1 MANEWVKVE
10 LYGANNDGNPRRYT
24 IATGTSVSKGQPL
37 QLTSARTVTAATGA
51 LHACAGI
58 AMEEHIPDVG
68 VLSISVWTDGIFRAV
83 ASGVISIGDSIT
95 FADLNKAHAAGAAA
109 SGSFTVGYALE
120 AGTAGDTISVRLRL

>member
-1 MANEWVKVE
+1 M
-10 LYGANNDGNPRRYT
+10 
-24 IATGTSVSKGQPL
+24 
-37 QLTSARTVTAATGA
+37 
-51 LHACAGI
+51 HACAGV
-58 AMEEHIPDVG
+58 ASEEHLPDVG